1 MNLEAVLFDMDGVIT
16 DTEKYYNRSWPIA
29 FHECGYTDYTRED
42 ALLQRSLNHTDA
54 QKLWEARYGS
64 AFCFEDVHKRNTQI
78 VLELMER
85 EGIEAKPGVADLL
98 AYLKS
103 TGIPAAV
110 VTATMLERALPRLA
124 SVGLSDAFDTVISAS
139 MVPIG
144 KPHPDIYLYACKAL
158 GVMPQHC
165 IALEDSPNGIRS
177 AHDAGCLTIMI
188 PDLTGPTPELEKML
202 YDWAPGLT
210 DVIPI
215 IEHIIQN
222 Q

>member
-103 TGIPAAV
+103 TGIPADLKV
-110 VTATMLERALPRLA
+110 NNSTTN
-124 SVGLSDAFDTVISAS
+124 TAS
-139 MVPIG
+139 MDTRLTTTLSRSKVFFRS
-144 KPHPDIYLYACKAL
+144 YWL
-158 GVMPQHC
+158 V
-165 IALEDSPNGIRS
+165 DSPVTRIS
-177 AHDAGCLTIMI
+177 
-188 PDLTGPTPELEKML
+188 PS
-202 YDWAPGLT
+202 
-210 DVIPI
+210 
-215 IEHIIQN
+215 
-222 Q
+222 